1 MAQRVEITVNG
12 VTLAPQS
19 IAAEAQHHS
28 AKTPAAAYAAATR
41 ALAIRTLMLQEC
53 ERLGVHAEPELVSP
67 GKREIEDEA
76 RMRVLLE
83 TSVPLI
89 ETEEAACR
97 AYYDANKNRF
107 CAPDL
112 FEASHI
118 LLAADPGDESG
129 YLQAVTKAMDAIG
142 TLVQNPALFETL
154 ARERSDCD
162 SRNSGGRL
170 GQITDGTMVPEFE
183 MFLYTLDEGQ
193 IAAVP
198 VKTRFGA
205 HVLRLDKRVL
215 GQILPFEYVRERIG
229 TYLTERDWR
238 QRLAEYIDKLVQVA
252 TVEGIDLSRHEEN
265 VVL

>member
-1 MAQRVEITVNG
+1 MSQRTAITVNG
-12 VTLAPQS
+12 VTLTPQS
-19 IAAEAQHHS
+19 IASEAQHHA
-28 AKTPAAAYAAATR
+28 AKTPAAAYVAAAR
-41 ALAIRTLMLQEC
+41 ALAIRTLMFLEC
-53 ERLGVHAEPELVSP
+53 ERLGVHAEPELISP

-89 ETEEAACR
+89 EVKKAACR
-97 AYYDANKNRF
+97 AYYDANKDRF

-118 LLAADPGDESG
+118 LFAADPGDESG
-129 YLQAVTKAMDAIG
+129 YLQAITQAMDAIG
-142 TLVQNPALFETL
+142 ELTQNPALFETL

-170 GQITDGTMVPEFE
+170 GQITDGTMAPEFE

-238 QRLAEYIDKLVQVA
+238 QRLAAYIHKLVEAA
-252 TVEGIDLSRHEEN
+252 TIEGIDLSQHEEN
-265 VVL
+265 VVQ